1 MEIINLTSENFEE
14 EAVKAEGKVLIDFWA
29 TWCGPCRMIG
39 PVLEKIAAGDP
50 DFKICKVN
58 VDEEPELAKKFNVEY
73 DEAGQIGKRYR
84 RQDEIGT
91 PFCITFDFD
100 SLEDNCVTVRDRDTM
115 AQERVNMDELVAYLE
130 KKLEY

>member
-58 VDEEPELAKKFNVEY
+58 VDEEPELARKFNVRSIPMLIVMKDGEQ
-73 DEAGQIGKRYR
+73 AAVTIGA
-84 RQDEIGT
+84 QPESEILK
-91 PFCITFDFD
+91 FVK
-100 SLEDNCVTVRDRDTM
+100 N
-115 AQERVNMDELVAYLE
+115 A
-130 KKLEY
+130 

>member
-58 VDEEPELAKKFNVEY
+58 VDDERDMAIKFGIDAIPTIILIKN
-73 DEAGQIGKRYR
+73 G
-84 RQDEIGT
+84 
-91 PFCITFDFD
+91 
-100 SLEDNCVTVRDRDTM
+100 DTA
-115 AQERVNMDELVAYLE
+115 AQAVGYMPKDELLSALG
-130 KKLEY
+130 L